1 MYQRDVT
8 GNLEAGHQTLELWV
22 ATYPHD
28 SYVHGLLSGFCSQGT
43 GRYEQSIEEAKKALA
58 IDPDFT
64 PAYINLG
71 FSHFYLDHLGEAKSV
86 VAQALGRKMNVP
98 EILLLNFYL
107 AFLDGDEK
115 GMSEAAALAKNVPAA
130 EDWMT
135 YLQALTLA
143 RSGGLRMAGETT
155 ERAMELA
162 RQSGQP
168 ERAATYEAGEAD
180 WEALTGNSS
189 AAAQDATTALKSS
202 RGRDVEYASAF
213 ALAVVGDY
221 ARAKSIAN
229 DLAKRFAEDTS
240 VKFNYLPALRGLFA
254 LQDGSPEHAIE
265 LLQPAVAYEFA
276 VPSVDFNTFFGGLNP
291 IWVRGRA
298 YLAEH
303 KGAEAAAEFQ
313 KIIDHQGV
321 LGGDPIGALAHL
333 ELGKAY
339 AIAGD
344 RTKAKMAFKDFLSLW
359 KDADREIP
367 LLEQAKVDYAKLQ

>member
-1 MYQRDVT
+1 
-8 GNLEAGHQTLELWV
+8 
-22 ATYPHD
+22 
-28 SYVHGLLSGFCSQGT
+28 
-43 GRYEQSIEEAKKALA
+43 
-58 IDPDFT
+58 
-64 PAYINLG
+64 
-71 FSHFYLDHLGEAKSV
+71 
-86 VAQALGRKMNVP
+86 MNVP

-189 AAAQDATTALKSS
+189 AAAKDATAALKSS

-254 LQDGSPEHAIE
+254 LHDGSPEHAIE
-265 LLQPAVAYEFA
+265 LLQPAAAYEFA

-333 ELGKAY
+333 ELGRAY
-339 AIAGD
+339 AIAGN
-344 RTKAKMAFKDFLSLW
+344 RIKAQMAFKDFLSLW

-367 LLEQAKVDYAKLQ
+367 LLEQAKVEYAKLQ